1 MENIELILLIV
12 IVALLIILLI
22 IVIIPTVTKKY
33 KRKQHPKLFEILG
46 ELSDKM
52 DVLLDYAEK
61 ADNYD
66 ELVNEFNKTQKQI
79 AQLETEHINISKEKI
94 KLQKEFE
101 EKSKAISEKIQSI
114 ERQSNTNKEL
124 LIKVRKAEH
133 LKDYAEKV
141 FVYLQFI
148 ESIVDTANNY
158 CIEYGKKNEDTA
170 KVMLILLLQALEKT
184 KTMAKWEQICGD
196 IQEKEIVVL
205 NSTLKNCFQ
214 SDRETEQL
222 KAFKTK
228 CISELKDYTNAILIL
243 CEAYSNLSMFSEN
256 SNGDASSLEDEF
268 KNEIAEINNRAKTIG
283 ITEIT
288 DVKIFTKIDDNKGA
302 EATYGQILFPYS
314 IVKNLK
320 KDDVA
325 QIISF
330 GMKTEFEDN
339 ISKTKVLTR

>member
-12 IVALLIILLI
+12 SVILLIILLI
-22 IVIIPTVTKKY
+22 IGIIPTVVNKY
-33 KRKQHPKLFEILG
+33 KRKKYPKLFEILG
-46 ELSDKM
+46 DLSDKT
-52 DVLLDYAEK
+52 DALLDYAAK
-61 ADNYD
+61 ADNYE
-66 ELVNEFNKTQKQI
+66 ELVNKYEETQKQI
-79 AQLETEHINISKEKI
+79 AQLE
-94 KLQKEFE
+94 
-101 EKSKAISEKIQSI
+101 SEKWQLI
-114 ERQSNTNKEL
+114 EGQNNTNKEL
-124 LIKVRKAEH
+124 LNKVQKVEH
-133 LKDYAEKV
+133 LKDYAGKV
-141 FVYLQFI
+141 FSYLQFI

-158 CIEYGKKNEDTA
+158 CIEYGKKNEEHTE
-170 KVMLILLLQALEKT
+170 VMLILLLQALEKT
-184 KTMAKWEQICGD
+184 KAIAKWKQICGD

-256 SNGDASSLEDEF
+256 SDASNLENEF
-268 KNEIAEINNRAKTIG
+268 KNKMAEIKNRAKSIG

-302 EATYGQILFPYS
+302 EATYGQISFPYS
-314 IVKNLK
+314 IVKNLN

-325 QIISF
+325 QIIAF
-330 GMKTEFEDN
+330 GMKSEFEDS